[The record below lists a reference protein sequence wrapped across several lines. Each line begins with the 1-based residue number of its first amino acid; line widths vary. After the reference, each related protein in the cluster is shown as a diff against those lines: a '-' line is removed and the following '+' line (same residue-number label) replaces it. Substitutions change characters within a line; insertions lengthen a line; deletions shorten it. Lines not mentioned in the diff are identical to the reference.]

1 MAIDKRKALQP
12 VLDTDSANRL
22 DRVLASMQIGKK
34 EFDDVTNTYD
44 SLVWAPIFFP
54 AEQMSLQI
62 VLSKYRR
69 HRFFFSGQH

>member
-22 DRVLASMQIGKK
+22 DRVLASMQIGEK

-44 SLVWAPIFFP
+44 SLV
-54 AEQMSLQI
+54 
-62 VLSKYRR
+62 
-69 HRFFFSGQH
+69 